1 MTCSTSAKLSLLV
14 LLLASSLVQAESVA
28 SDWRYYSKDTGG
40 TRFAALDQINRAN
53 VKDLRVAWV
62 YHTGQNSD
70 EWKTTIECNPLV
82 IEGVMYLTS
91 PLLDVIALDATN
103 GKEIWR
109 YNPFPQERRSS
120 GTWTAALVLALSLM
134 FVIAAVRLSR
144 RRTRFRT
151 IEFQF
156 PIFILLIGGTWFSR
170 ISLHVFPSPLEEE
183 RRLGANRGLTYWE
196 SGLDKRI
203 FVAGGHKLIALNAT
217 TGKSIGAFG
226 EGGVVDL
233 TRGLGR
239 DVGSM
244 MYTVTSPGAIYRDL
258 IILGSKVGE
267 GPTPA
272 APGHV
277 RAFDVRTGRQRWIFH
292 TIPQPGEFGYETWPS
307 DAWKRIGGANAWGGL
322 TVDGRRGLVFAATGS
337 PTFDFYG
344 GDRPGTNLFGDSL
357 LALNAE
363 TGKLVWYYQVVH
375 HDLWDYDLP
384 APPNLVTLHRDGKDI
399 DVAVQL
405 GKNGMIYVLDRDT
418 GKPVFPVEERAAAPS
433 DMPGE
438 QPWQTQPFPSWPP
451 PLARQQISEADLTD
465 LSPEAHA
472 YALEKFRRMKSASI
486 YMPPSKQGTI
496 VSPGFHGGSN
506 WSGASFDPVRGRLV
520 ANSNDVP
527 YVLTMHDA
535 KPWARYRFSWYGF
548 PRFVDQE
555 GYPAI
560 KPPWGKLT
568 AIDLNKQKVAWQVPL
583 GEYKEL
589 TARGIP
595 PTGTEN
601 AGGSVITSGG
611 LVFIGAT
618 KDEKFRAFD
627 IDSGRVLWEA
637 QLNAGAYATPSIYS
651 VKGKQFVV
659 VAAGGGGMV
668 ETRSGDEY
676 VAFALPDRH

>member
-1 MTCSTSAKLSLLV
+1 MTLSTSAKRFLPV
-14 LLLASSLVQAESVA
+14 LLLASSVTRADA
-28 SDWRYYSKDTGG
+28 PPSDWRNYLKDPGG
-40 TRFAALDQINRAN
+40 TRFTTLDQINRAN
-53 VKDLRVAWV
+53 VRDLRVAWV

-70 EWKTTIECNPLV
+70 VSKTTIECNPLV
-82 IEGVMYLTS
+82 IDGVMYLTS
-91 PLLDVIALDATN
+91 PLLDVISLDAGT

-109 YNPFPQERRSS
+109 YNPFPGEHRSS
-120 GTWTAALVLALSLM
+120 GRFVSALILALSLLLA
-134 FVIAAVRLSR
+134 IAAVRWFL
-144 RRTRFRT
+144 RRTRLRRM
-151 IEFQF
+151 EFQF
-156 PIFILLIGGTWFSR
+156 PIVLLLVGGAWFSR
-170 ISLHVFPSPLEEE
+170 MSFHVFPNPLEEE
-183 RRLGANRGLTYWE
+183 RRLGPNRGLTYWE
-196 SGLDKRI
+196 SGADKRI
-203 FVAGGHKLIALNAT
+203 LFAGGHKLVALNAN
-217 TGKSIGAFG
+217 TGKPIATFG
-226 EGGVVDL
+226 EGGAVDL

-239 DVGSM
+239 DVEGM

-272 APGHV
+272 APGHL
-277 RAFDVRTGRQRWIFH
+277 RAFDVRTGKQRWIFH
-292 TIPQPGEFGYETWPS
+292 TIPQPGESGYETWPL
-307 DAWKRIGGANAWGGL
+307 DAWKRVGGANTWGGL
-322 TVDGRRGLVFAATGS
+322 TVDEPRGLVFAATGS

-344 GDRPGTNLFGDSL
+344 GDRPGTNLFGNSL

-363 TGKLVWYYQVVH
+363 TGKLVWYFQAVH
-375 HDLWDYDLP
+375 HDIWDYDLP
-384 APPNLVTLHRDGKDI
+384 TPPNLVTLHRDGRDI

-405 GKNGMIYVLDRDT
+405 GKNAMIYVLDRDT
-418 GKPVFPVEERAAAPS
+418 GKPVFPVEERAAGPS

-438 QPWQTQPFPSWPP
+438 QPWPTQPFPSWPP
-451 PLARQQISEADLTD
+451 PLARQQITEADLTD

-472 YALEKFRRMKSASI
+472 YALENFRRMKSASI

-520 ANSNDVP
+520 ANTNDVP

-535 KPWARYRFSWYGF
+535 KPWARYRFSWSGF
-548 PRFVDQE
+548 PRFVDRE

-560 KPPWGKLT
+560 RPPWGKLT
-568 AIDLNKQKVAWQVPL
+568 AIDLNTHKVAWQIPF

-611 LVFIGAT
+611 LIFIGAT

-637 QLNAGAYATPSIYS
+637 QLNAGAYATPSVYS

-676 VAFALPDRH
+676 VAFALPARR